1 MLKVVDVLRLPDR
14 KTLYVINC
22 RNEQFLIAS
31 SNDKIT
37 LISKLNEKSGY
48 RENELQIEKYLNEKL
63 EDSEFDETNNPYIN
77 RETKNK
83 KYVIKSLLKELS
95 DKNQTKREII
105 NGCNFKR
112 FKSRIAA
119 SVCNDAVLVSAVCF
133 YVHDL
138 VFKICDSFFNV
149 ENRNGHKLR
158 AACYGLNRALH
169 NYDILYNEP
178 CFSKNV

>member
-1 MLKVVDVLRLPDR
+1 MIQYLASFIVYTLAMIGVLVIGFVVYKKTIISTPGKKNSMLKVVDVLRLPDR

-22 RNEQFLIAS
+22 LNEQFLIAS

-63 EDSEFDETNNPYIN
+63 EDSEFNEMNNPYIN

-95 DKNQTKREII
+95 DKNQTKR
-105 NGCNFKR
+105 G
-112 FKSRIAA
+112 
-119 SVCNDAVLVSAVCF
+119 
-133 YVHDL
+133 
-138 VFKICDSFFNV
+138 
-149 ENRNGHKLR
+149 
-158 AACYGLNRALH
+158 
-169 NYDILYNEP
+169 NY
-178 CFSKNV
+178 

>member
-1 MLKVVDVLRLPDR
+1 MIQYLASFIVYTLAMIGVLVIGFVVYKKTITSTPGKKNSMLKVVDVLRLPDR

-63 EDSEFDETNNPYIN
+63 EDSEFNEMNNPYIN

-95 DKNQTKREII
+95 DKNQTKR
-105 NGCNFKR
+105 G
-112 FKSRIAA
+112 
-119 SVCNDAVLVSAVCF
+119 
-133 YVHDL
+133 
-138 VFKICDSFFNV
+138 
-149 ENRNGHKLR
+149 
-158 AACYGLNRALH
+158 
-169 NYDILYNEP
+169 NY
-178 CFSKNV
+178 

>member
-1 MLKVVDVLRLPDR
+1 MIQYLASFIVYTLAMIGVLVIGFVVYKKTITSTPGKKNSMLKVVDVLRLPDR

-22 RNEQFLIAS
+22 LNEQFLIAS

-63 EDSEFDETNNPYIN
+63 EDSEFNETNNPYIN

-95 DKNQTKREII
+95 DKNQTKR
-105 NGCNFKR
+105 G
-112 FKSRIAA
+112 
-119 SVCNDAVLVSAVCF
+119 
-133 YVHDL
+133 
-138 VFKICDSFFNV
+138 
-149 ENRNGHKLR
+149 
-158 AACYGLNRALH
+158 
-169 NYDILYNEP
+169 NY
-178 CFSKNV
+178 

>member
-1 MLKVVDVLRLPDR
+1 MIQYLASFIVYTLAMIGVLVIGFVVYKKTITSTPGKKNSMLKVVDVLRLPDR

-22 RNEQFLIAS
+22 LNEQFLIAS

-63 EDSEFDETNNPYIN
+63 EDSEFDEMNNPYIN

-95 DKNQTKREII
+95 DKNQTKR
-105 NGCNFKR
+105 G
-112 FKSRIAA
+112 
-119 SVCNDAVLVSAVCF
+119 
-133 YVHDL
+133 
-138 VFKICDSFFNV
+138 
-149 ENRNGHKLR
+149 
-158 AACYGLNRALH
+158 
-169 NYDILYNEP
+169 NY
-178 CFSKNV
+178 

>member
-1 MLKVVDVLRLPDR
+1 MIQYLASFIVYTLAMIGVLVIGFVVYKKTITSTPGKKNSMLKVVDVLRLPDR

-22 RNEQFLIAS
+22 HNEQFLIAS

-95 DKNQTKREII
+95 DKNQTKR
-105 NGCNFKR
+105 G
-112 FKSRIAA
+112 
-119 SVCNDAVLVSAVCF
+119 
-133 YVHDL
+133 
-138 VFKICDSFFNV
+138 
-149 ENRNGHKLR
+149 
-158 AACYGLNRALH
+158 
-169 NYDILYNEP
+169 NY
-178 CFSKNV
+178 

>member
-1 MLKVVDVLRLPDR
+1 MIQYLASFIVYTLAMIGVLVIGFVVYKKTIISTPGKKNSMLKVVDVLRLPDR

-22 RNEQFLIAS
+22 LNEQFLIAS

-63 EDSEFDETNNPYIN
+63 DDSEFNETNNPYIN

-95 DKNQTKREII
+95 DKNQTKR
-105 NGCNFKR
+105 G
-112 FKSRIAA
+112 
-119 SVCNDAVLVSAVCF
+119 
-133 YVHDL
+133 
-138 VFKICDSFFNV
+138 
-149 ENRNGHKLR
+149 
-158 AACYGLNRALH
+158 
-169 NYDILYNEP
+169 NY
-178 CFSKNV
+178 

>member
-1 MLKVVDVLRLPDR
+1 MIQYLASFIVYTLAMIGVLVIGFVVYKKTITSTPGKKNSMLKVVDVLRLPDR

-22 RNEQFLIAS
+22 LNEQFLIAS

-95 DKNQTKREII
+95 DKNQTKR
-105 NGCNFKR
+105 G
-112 FKSRIAA
+112 
-119 SVCNDAVLVSAVCF
+119 
-133 YVHDL
+133 
-138 VFKICDSFFNV
+138 
-149 ENRNGHKLR
+149 
-158 AACYGLNRALH
+158 
-169 NYDILYNEP
+169 NY
-178 CFSKNV
+178 